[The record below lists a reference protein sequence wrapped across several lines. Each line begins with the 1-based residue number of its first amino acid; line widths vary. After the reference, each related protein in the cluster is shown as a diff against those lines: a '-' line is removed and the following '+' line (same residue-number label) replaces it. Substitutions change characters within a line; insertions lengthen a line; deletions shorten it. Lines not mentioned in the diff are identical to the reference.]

1 MKDVKL
7 GKNVTIV
14 QPCNLYGCDLEDNVF
29 IGPFVEVQKGVTV
42 KAGTRIQSHSFLCEG
57 VTLEENVFVAHG
69 VMFINDIFRSSSIT
83 DWQLKTTHVG
93 KNVRI
98 GSNATIMPVTIGDNA
113 IIGAGAVVTKD
124 VPANVVVVGNPAKEI
139 VYET

>member
-14 QPCNLYGCDLEDNVF
+14 QPCNLYGCELEDNVF
-29 IGPFVEVQKGVTV
+29 VGPFVEVQKGVTV

-69 VMFINDIFRSSSIT
+69 VMFINDRFESSSIT
-83 DWQLKTTHVG
+83 NWKLKPTQVG

-113 IIGAGAVVTKD
+113 VIGAGAVVTRD
-124 VPANVVVVGNPAKEI
+124 VPANAVVVGNPAKEI
-139 VYET
+139 FYER